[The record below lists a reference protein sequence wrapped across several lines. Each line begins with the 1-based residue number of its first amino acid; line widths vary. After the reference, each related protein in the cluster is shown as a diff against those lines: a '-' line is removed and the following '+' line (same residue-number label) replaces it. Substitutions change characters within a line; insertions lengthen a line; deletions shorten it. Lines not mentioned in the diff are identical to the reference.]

1 MRVFFRPLAGLKDL
15 SIAGF
20 SRPLAVLKDFSIAGF
35 ARPLAVLKDLSID
48 TSSRNKKDHIG
59 IYLTSLKN
67 PYVAVRKKKC
77 RVIT

>member
-1 MRVFFRPLAGLKDL
+1 
-15 SIAGF
+15 
-20 SRPLAVLKDFSIAGF
+20 VLKDFSIAGF